1 MNTRK
6 HTHTMHF
13 ATIPRK
19 IRKYACTGRTY
30 GVGVKDWLTQLH
42 NSKYMY
48 SYDSSQKKRDEKR
61 SHTRV
66 MLTHPRPPKLTND
79 ISIVESKLYQK
90 KNLKKAFFSFFLSNR
105 FLDFPTRGRSAGW
118 LALRAC
124 RYIKLTMYSVLYI
137 IKALRLA
144 GIVEWGIFSSRVLR
158 LGPYF

>member
-30 GVGVKDWLTQLH
+30 GVGVKARQTQLH

-48 SYDSSQKKRDEKR
+48 SYDSSQKKRDGKR

-66 MLTHPRPPKLTND
+66 MLTHPRPPNSRTI

-90 KNLKKAFFSFFLSNR
+90 KNLKTVFQFFFCRVDISTFRRAFEARVGWHCELVGISN
-105 FLDFPTRGRSAGW
+105 L
-118 LALRAC
+118 LCIVYYILLR
-124 RYIKLTMYSVLYI
+124 R
-137 IKALRLA
+137 
-144 GIVEWGIFSSRVLR
+144 
-158 LGPYF
+158 